1 MVGANRPLLLV
12 DLRVVVV
19 DDGLIKVRF
28 EGING
33 SPVVCGICLRKA
45 PQVSGNDALFSC
57 AWFCLRFLIG
67 DLKVFSFLTHCLHS
81 CTVVRTSQDCIKCQ
95 NCATEIEIS
104 PARVLFD

>member
-45 PQVSGNDALFSC
+45 PQVSGNDAALFSC
-57 AWFCLRFLIG
+57 LWFCLRFLIG
-67 DLKVFSFLTHCLHS
+67 TSKFSVF
-81 CTVVRTSQDCIKCQ
+81 
-95 NCATEIEIS
+95 
-104 PARVLFD
+104 

>member
-19 DDGLIKVRF
+19 DDGLLKVRF

-45 PQVSGNDALFSC
+45 PLVSGITICSSLC
-57 AWFCLRFLIG
+57 AWFYFLIG
-67 DLKVFSFLTHCLHS
+67 SLEGFSF
-81 CTVVRTSQDCIKCQ
+81 
-95 NCATEIEIS
+95 
-104 PARVLFD
+104 FF